1 MPPEQAKKPSESEVY
16 ALVVGKIIATLRA
29 QKEWSQEDLARRV
42 GLTQSTLS
50 RIERGQAHPD
60 PFTFKKF
67 AEVFGMGVEEFH
79 ARVNEAMEATKRATQ
94 GATKRTS
101 DASPWWEVAIGIAGI
116 VGLVGLVSFAVA
128 AILEEQKPDEPEEPE
143 ASPPGS
149 SSQSPDPRSPGG
161 AGASEAGPSAR
172 QRSS

>member
-1 MPPEQAKKPSESEVY
+1 M
-16 ALVVGKIIATLRA
+16 VGKIIATLRV
-29 QKEWSQEDLARRV
+29 QKEWSQEELARRV

-79 ARVNEAMEATKRATQ
+79 TRVNEAMEATKRATQ
-94 GATKRTS
+94 GATKKAS
-101 DASPWWEVAIGIAGI
+101 DSSPWWEVAIGVAGI

-128 AILEEQKPDEPEEPE
+128 AILEEQKPDESDATPPD
-143 ASPPGS
+143 ASPQPPG
-149 SSQSPDPRSPGG
+149 PKTPGG
-161 AGASEAGPSAR
+161 AGAAGTAASGRP
-172 QRSS
+172 RSS